1 MLRLAKILFIPL
13 ILSGIIFL
21 SCRKFEEY
29 PIEPVIEYQNFLLEL
44 NPETGKTERGVL
56 IFSYTDGD
64 GDLGLG
70 PDDTGPPFNQG
81 SPYYYNLIIKYFEK
95 QDGIFKEVPLLAWN
109 PDSARYDTL
118 TFNTRFPK
126 LLPEI
131 FEKPIKGVFNDTL
144 FIMNPLSTYDTIKFT
159 AYIYDRALHKSNTI
173 ETPPIVR
180 INK

>member
-13 ILSGIIFL
+13 VLSGLIFL

-29 PIEPVIEYQNFLLEL
+29 PVEPAIEFKDFLLEYNL
-44 NPETGKTERGVL
+44 ETGKTERGVL

-70 PDDTGPPFNQG
+70 PEDTRPPFNLG
-81 SPYYYNLIIKYFEK
+81 GDYYYNLIIKYFER
-95 QDGIFKEVPLLAWN
+95 QNGVFIEVPLLAWN

-126 LLPEI
+126 LIPEVLD
-131 FEKPIKGVFNDTL
+131 KPIKGVFNDTL
-144 FIMNPLSTYDTIKFT
+144 FILNPLSQYDTIKFS
-159 AYIYDRALHKSNTI
+159 AYIIDRALHESNTI